1 MARCHLSAQTR
12 AFLKDRDSESG
23 VSELLR
29 SRQSC
34 DPGTNNSNSAF
45 CNPAQLQFCI

>member
-1 MARCHLSAQTR
+1 MARCYPSAQTR

-29 SRQSC
+29 SRMSC
-34 DPGTNNSNSAF
+34 DLGTNN
-45 CNPAQLQFCI
+45 CIDAICR